1 MPDVIEVVLKL
12 LDCVFIALAVRII
25 HLRPAGDS
33 WLHQVPEMIE
43 RNCFL
48 VALSAS
54 DPFRAWTNQAHVAL
68 EDIPKLRQLIEPEF
82 PQPAPRTGYA
92 RIIFARVEIGCLV
105 VQVAHEHRA
114 ELICRK
120 NVTFA
125 PDTRLPEDC
134 RSAAFHP
141 NQQENQREK
150 RRGNQKE
157 NGRKDQVPKTL

>member
-1 MPDVIEVVLKL
+1 MADVVEIVLKL
-12 LDCVFIALAVRII
+12 LKRILVALAVRII

-92 RIIFARVEIGCLV
+92 RIVVPRVEIGRIL
-105 VQVAHEHRA
+105 VQVTHEHRA
-114 ELICRK
+114 KLVCRK
-120 NVTFA
+120 DTTFA
-125 PDTRLPEDC
+125 PDTRLPKDY
-134 RSAAFHP
+134 RTAALYP
-141 NQQENQREK
+141 NQ
-150 RRGNQKE
+150 
-157 NGRKDQVPKTL
+157 